1 MTTHQHTPLE
11 AEIRSRIAR
20 SGPIPV
26 AEFMAMCLYDP
37 NHGYYNHG
45 SPIGAAGDFITAP
58 EISQMFGELIGLWVA
73 DVWQS
78 MGKPEPVAL
87 IEFGPGRG
95 TMMGDALRAARAA
108 PGFHG
113 AVCVHLIETST
124 DLQSQQ
130 RRTLSSVDDVPLR
143 WHRRIEEV
151 PPAPSII
158 VANEFF
164 DALPIRQAERRP
176 TGWHERMVAVDA
188 SGALMLTIARNPL
201 CNLGPKLPSAAVRAG
216 IGEIFEWRPQKF
228 AVAIARRAAL
238 GGAALIIDYG
248 HIKSATGDTL
258 QAVRSHRYAS
268 PLALPGMTDLT
279 AHVDFEALGAAA
291 RDAGARVHGPIEQ
304 GMLLK
309 RLGIEARA
317 AVLQA
322 NATEPKR
329 TDIGEAVKRLTGTG
343 PDQMGSLFKAIAF
356 AAPAIPHLPGFAP

>member
-1 MTTHQHTPLE
+1 E
-11 AEIRSRIAR
+11 AERRACIAR

-37 NHGYYNHG
+37 NHGYYSHG

-108 PGFHG
+108 PGFHS
-113 AVCVHLIETST
+113 AVCVHLIETSA

-130 RRTLSSVDDVPLR
+130 RRTLSSVNNVPLR
-143 WHRRIEEV
+143 WHERIEEV

-164 DALPIRQAERRP
+164 DALPVRQAERRP

-188 SGALMLTIARNPL
+188 SGALVLTIARNPL

-216 IGEIFEWRPQKF
+216 IGGIFEGRAQECAA
-228 AVAIARRAAL
+228 AVAPRAAPGG
-238 GGAALIIDYG
+238 GGARLC
-248 HIKSATGDTL
+248 L
-258 QAVRSHRYAS
+258 RHRQDA
-268 PLALPGMTDLT
+268 PG
-279 AHVDFEALGAAA
+279 G
-291 RDAGARVHGPIEQ
+291 
-304 GMLLK
+304 
-309 RLGIEARA
+309 
-317 AVLQA
+317 
-322 NATEPKR
+322 
-329 TDIGEAVKRLTGTG
+329 
-343 PDQMGSLFKAIAF
+343 
-356 AAPAIPHLPGFAP
+356 

>member
-108 PGFHG
+108 PGFHS
-113 AVCVHLIETST
+113 AVCVHLIETSA

-130 RRTLSSVDDVPLR
+130 RTTLSSVDDGP
-143 WHRRIEEV
+143 WHGHHGIEEV

-188 SGALMLTIARNPL
+188 SGALTLTIARNPL

-216 IGEIFEWRPQKF
+216 IGGIFEGRAQECAA
-228 AVAIARRAAL
+228 AVARRAAL

-291 RDAGARVHGPIEQ
+291 RDAGARGHGPSEQ
-304 GMLLK
+304 RTLLK
-309 RLGIEARA
+309 RVGIEARA
-317 AVLQA
+317 AAVRP
-322 NATEPKR
+322 NPTEQTR
-329 TDIGEAVKRLTGTG
+329 TDMAG
-343 PDQMGSLFKAIAF
+343 PLRRFPGAGRDKMGSLFKAIAS
-356 AAPAIPHLPGFAP
+356 AAPAIPCLPGFAP